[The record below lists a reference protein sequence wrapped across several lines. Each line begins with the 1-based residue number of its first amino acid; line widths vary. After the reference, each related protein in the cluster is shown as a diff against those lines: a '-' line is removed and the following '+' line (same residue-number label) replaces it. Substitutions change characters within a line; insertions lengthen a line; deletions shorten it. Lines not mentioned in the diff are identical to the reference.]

1 MANFSG
7 LMNLLGFKGAR
18 VFTNL
23 DADHPQMAYV
33 CIPVPYNDIQLSA
46 DGKYASARVFM
57 AETNDKF
64 RQACIQRKQ
73 QSGDDM
79 TGYTPPSHQME
90 VSFSPE
96 FRQRALAAACK
107 RLLSEHPEWTGP
119 DLEDPEHNT
128 DLRNAMYDAVRC
140 RLGSMYCHQRTT
152 VNVNAANSVNATAA
166 SGAQGW
172 QPGTD
177 APFPPQQ
184 DSDDLPF

>member
-7 LMNLLGFKGAR
+7 QMNLLGFKGAR

-23 DADHPQMAYV
+23 DPQKPQMAWV
-33 CIPVPYNDIQLSA
+33 CIPVPYNDIQLA
-46 DGKYASARVFM
+46 QDGKYASARVFM

-79 TGYTPPSHQME
+79 TGYMPPSHQME
-90 VSFSPE
+90 VSFSQE
-96 FRQRALAAACK
+96 FRQRALEAARK
-107 RLLSEHPEWTGP
+107 RLLGEHPEWTGS

-152 VNVNAANSVNATAA
+152 ISASPSVSVAQPAQ
-166 SGAQGW
+166 GAQGW
-172 QPGTD
+172 QPGGD

-184 DSDDLPF
+184 DTDDLPF

>member
-18 VFTNL
+18 VFTHL
-23 DADHPQMAYV
+23 DEKHPDMAYV
-33 CIPVPYNDIQLSA
+33 CIPVPYNDIQISQ

-57 AETNDKF
+57 AETNDKY
-64 RQACIQRKQ
+64 RQTCIQRKQ

-107 RLLSEHPEWTGP
+107 RLISEHPEWTGP
-119 DLEDPEHNT
+119 DLEDPERNT

-140 RLGSMYCHQRTT
+140 RLGSMYCHQRQSSGQQ
-152 VNVNAANSVNATAA
+152 AAPVNATAA

-172 QPGTD
+172 QPGSEQ
-177 APFPPQQ
+177 PFPPQDQ
-184 DSDDLPF
+184 NDDLPF

>member
-7 LMNLLGFKGAR
+7 QLNLLGFKGAQ

-23 DADHPQMAYV
+23 DPQRPQMAFV
-33 CIPVPYNDIQLSA
+33 CIPVPFNDIQLSQ

-90 VSFSPE
+90 VSFSTE
-96 FRQRALAAACK
+96 FRQRALEAARK
-107 RLLSEHPEWTGP
+107 RLLGEHPEWTGA
-119 DLEDPEHNT
+119 DLEDPERNT

-140 RLGSMYCHQRTT
+140 RLGSMYCHQRTG
-152 VNVNAANSVNATAA
+152 NGQQSAAPASAQAA
-166 SGAQGW
+166 QGAQGW
-172 QPGTD
+172 NPDT
-177 APFPPQQ
+177 PFPPQDQ
-184 DSDDLPF
+184 TDDLPF

>member
-18 VFTNL
+18 VFTHL
-23 DADHPQMAYV
+23 DEKHPDMAYV
-33 CIPVPYNDIQLSA
+33 CIPVPYNDIQISQ

-64 RQACIQRKQ
+64 RQ
-73 QSGDDM
+73 
-79 TGYTPPSHQME
+79 
-90 VSFSPE
+90 
-96 FRQRALAAACK
+96 RALAAACK
-107 RLLSEHPEWTGP
+107 RLVSEHPEWTGP

-140 RLGSMYCHQRTT
+140 RLGSMYCHQRQSSGQQ
-152 VNVNAANSVNATAA
+152 AAPANATAA

-172 QPGTD
+172 QPNGEQ
-177 APFPPQQ
+177 PFPPQDQ
-184 DSDDLPF
+184 NDYLPF

>member
-7 LMNLLGFKGAR
+7 SLNLMGFKGAR

-23 DADHPQMAYV
+23 DQQHPQMAFV
-33 CIPVPYNDIQLSA
+33 CIPVPFNDIQMSQ
-46 DGKYASARVFM
+46 DGRYANARVFM

-79 TGYTPPSHQME
+79 TGYLPPSHQVE

-96 FRQRALAAACK
+96 FRQRALEAARK
-107 RLLSEHPEWTGP
+107 RLISEHPEWTGA
-119 DLEDPEHNT
+119 DLEDPERNT

-140 RLGSMYCHQRTT
+140 RLGSMYCHQRPSATQT
-152 VNVNAANSVNATAA
+152 AAAPAAATAA
-166 SGAQGW
+166 QGAQGW
-172 QPGTD
+172 QEG
-177 APFPPQQ
+177 APFPAQEET
-184 DSDDLPF
+184 DDLPF